1 MGGMVQ
7 WGGRQTRKMS
17 VLTPSNAP
25 VVSLSQKLDSHFLVL
40 VKVPERDLS
49 VISQNKINRL

>member
-1 MGGMVQ
+1 MVQ
-7 WGGRQTRKMS
+7 WEARQTRKMS

-25 VVSLSQKLDSHFLVL
+25 VVSLSQKLDSHCLVL
-40 VKVPERDLS
+40 VKVPERDSS

>member
-1 MGGMVQ
+1 MVQ
-7 WGGRQTRKMS
+7 WEARQTCKMS

-25 VVSLSQKLDSHFLVL
+25 VVTLSQKLDSHCLVL
-40 VKVPERDLS
+40 VKVPERDSS